1 MLFVPT
7 LGDTEKSL
15 APFSSFPPSKCLYT
29 FIRTL
34 WAFCVP
40 DWRVL
45 VLSISHRLVPSSH
58 CLPSTGEHTTGHSMT
73 DAASLVRSREGLPP
87 SIYSQGFPVQPGI
100 PLACFA
106 ARTLLVHGQFV
117 VCQKLKALSQQNCF
131 PDSKPQDCT
140 DTSVILQ
147 GAKFLLTELY
157 VFPLY
162 GFFGPPKPLLR
173 PAQSTWCYQSL
184 LTVLCDMQTCW
195 VCIPFH
201 HTGL

>member
-1 MLFVPT
+1 
-7 LGDTEKSL
+7 
-15 APFSSFPPSKCLYT
+15 
-29 FIRTL
+29 
-34 WAFCVP
+34 
-40 DWRVL
+40 
-45 VLSISHRLVPSSH
+45 
-58 CLPSTGEHTTGHSMT
+58 MT

-184 LTVLCDMQTCW
+184 LTVLCDMQTC
-195 VCIPFH
+195 
-201 HTGL
+201 